1 MRSALLAVEGVTRA
15 QVTLERKEAVVTY
28 NPRRTDTA
36 ALIAA
41 LNAVKDPFPFTASVK
56 EAVEGASSR

>member
-1 MRSALLAVEGVTRA
+1 VNGVTRA

-28 NPRRTDTA
+28 NPRATDTA

-41 LNAVKDPFPFTASVK
+41 LNAVKKPFPFVASVK
-56 EAVEGASSR
+56 EPAAGASSR